1 MTVNYVGYP
10 VYALWLSLCSQ
21 KIWKLF
27 GFNFQSFEF
36 DERICTLYLMKVIP
50 ETCNCMWTKLD
61 SYIFITWTYIYM
73 YQTIV
78 GLGCLASLF
87 QLHRGV
93 SFIGGGKR
101 STWRKPLTCRKSLT
115 NYHIMLCRVHLAMS
129 KIRTHTVSSDRNWL
143 HR

>member
-1 MTVNYVGYP
+1 
-10 VYALWLSLCSQ
+10 
-21 KIWKLF
+21 
-27 GFNFQSFEF
+27 
-36 DERICTLYLMKVIP
+36 
-50 ETCNCMWTKLD
+50 
-61 SYIFITWTYIYM
+61 M

-129 KIRTHTVSSDRNWL
+129 KIRTHTVSSDRN
-143 HR
+143 